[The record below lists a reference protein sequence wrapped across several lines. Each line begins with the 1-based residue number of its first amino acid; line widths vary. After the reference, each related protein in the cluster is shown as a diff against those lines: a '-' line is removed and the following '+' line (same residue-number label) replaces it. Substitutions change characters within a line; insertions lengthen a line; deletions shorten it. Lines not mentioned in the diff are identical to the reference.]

1 MNIIIEKAQESDI
14 DALSQ
19 FYDEV
24 NDYLASHINY
34 PEWKRGIYPARDTAE
49 NAVLEGTAYAARENG
64 RIIGSLSCARCR
76 KMVMKRRTGIFLP
89 IMTILSLS
97 IRWRCTRIIPERAWE
112 GSWWIS
118 SSIMGGKMA

>member
-34 PEWKRGIYPARDTAE
+34 P
-49 NAVLEGTAYAARENG
+49 
-64 RIIGSLSCARCR
+64 
-76 KMVMKRRTGIFLP
+76 
-89 IMTILSLS
+89 
-97 IRWRCTRIIPERAWE
+97 
-112 GSWWIS
+112 
-118 SSIMGGKMA
+118 